1 MRRERRRATRVADM
15 PERRP
20 SPLNPSMIGPALI
33 GFVIGFVVGI
43 VLEGPVVGLALGV
56 ALAVSAVGRRW
67 AAARM
72 AENVEA
78 EQRKGGGGGRRR

>member
-1 MRRERRRATRVADM
+1 M

-20 SPLNPSMIGPALI
+20 SALNASMVAPAAI
-33 GFVIGFVVGI
+33 AFVIGMVVGI
-43 VLEGPVVGLALGV
+43 VLEGPVIGLALGV

-72 AENVEA
+72 QQNVDES
-78 EQRKGGGGGRRR
+78 QGRRRR